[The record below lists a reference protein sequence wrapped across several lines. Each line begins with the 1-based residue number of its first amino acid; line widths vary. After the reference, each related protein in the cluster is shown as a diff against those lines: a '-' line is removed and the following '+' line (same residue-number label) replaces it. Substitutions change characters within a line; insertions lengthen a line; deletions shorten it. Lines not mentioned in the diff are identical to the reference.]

1 MLALLVA
8 DREERLS
15 PSADGAKNA
24 RKTEIVLSGSGL
36 SPAEI
41 AQLVGKNLAA
51 VQKTIQRGGK

>member
-8 DREERLS
+8 DREERLAPPAGGPKS
-15 PSADGAKNA
+15 A
-24 RKTEIVLSGSGL
+24 RKTELVLAASGL

-41 AQLVGKNLAA
+41 APLVGKNLAA